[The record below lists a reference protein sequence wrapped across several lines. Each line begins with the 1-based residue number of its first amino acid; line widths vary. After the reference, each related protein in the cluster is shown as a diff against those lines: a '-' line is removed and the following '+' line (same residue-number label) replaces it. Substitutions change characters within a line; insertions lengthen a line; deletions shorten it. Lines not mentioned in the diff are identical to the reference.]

1 MQKKNIASRELMHK
15 KLVETTET
23 EHTVYGT
30 PDEVKRINQTERLRP
45 KAARG
50 DKTAANL
57 LANRAWYDKHKAW
70 KKAYNAKYYQ
80 DNKEYWHNYYKFAHD
95 SMKSRQK
102 FAKET
107 AAEAEA
113 TKKKYGADSREYERA
128 KSRADNNA
136 KWALEDKAELKIAKM
151 NLERAIADQKWYEA
165 NTERMKI
172 TDAWLD
178 GSRQIRSNGKKVLD
192 KLLKSMDVPTAKLSG
207 FAKSIKGFFQN

>member
-1 MQKKNIASRELMHK
+1 MQKKNRFTRELMHK
-15 KLVETTET
+15 AIVETTIQ
-23 EHTVYGT
+23 GT
-30 PDEVKRINQTERLRP
+30 PEEYKRIEQTERLRP

-95 SMKSRQK
+95 TMKSRQK

-128 KSRADNNA
+128 KSRADANA
-136 KWALEDKAELKIAKM
+136 KWTIENKAELKIAKM

-165 NTERMKI
+165 NTKKMKI

-178 GSRQIRSNGKKVLD
+178 GSRQIRSNGKKMFD
-192 KLLKSMDVPTAKLSG
+192 KLSRSMDVPTAKLSG
-207 FAKSIKGFFQN
+207 FAKSIKGFFQK